1 MPEDRDDTP
10 PPTDLAAAAVA
21 LLSRPLPTFVT
32 ERKRLATTAREHGD
46 TDLATAILALRK
58 PSVAAWALNVLAAH
72 QPTALD
78 ELEHLGAELATAQ
91 GAGDAAVL
99 RSLGADRRALVARL
113 VDTTVAAAAEEGATL
128 SSTVVETVRQSLQAA
143 SADAELVAQLS
154 TGRLTDAPTSSGSG
168 WGGVVGGPGARRDD
182 DAEVSEERGRQTQGD
197 APDADDRRRRLL
209 ERLDAAEHEAELA
222 EGASEEANSLL
233 DDAAV
238 RRADLLRDRE
248 DLARRLDELDAE
260 LTDAA
265 RELARR
271 QREADRAQ
279 RSLDA
284 AREETG
290 RLRAALDE

>member
-10 PPTDLAAAAVA
+10 PPTDLVAAAVA
-21 LLSRPLPTFVT
+21 LLRRPLPTFVA
-32 ERKRLATTAREHGD
+32 ERKRLATAAREHGD
-46 TDLATAILALRK
+46 ADLATAILALRK

-78 ELEHLGAELATAQ
+78 ELEQLGAALATAQ
-91 GAGDAAVL
+91 GAGDAAAL

-154 TGRLTDAPTSSGSG
+154 SGRLTDAPTSSGSG

-182 DAEVSEERGRQTQGD
+182 AQATSERDRQTQD
-197 APDADDRRRRLL
+197 DPAEADDRRRRLL
-209 ERLDAAEHEAELA
+209 ARLDAVEREAETA
-222 EGASEEANSLL
+222 EGASDEANSLL

-238 RRADLLRDRE
+238 RRAGLLRDRE
-248 DLARRLDELDAE
+248 DLARRLEELDAE

-284 AREETG
+284 AHEETE

>member
-1 MPEDRDDTP
+1 MPEDRDHATT
-10 PPTDLAAAAVA
+10 PPTDLADAAAA
-21 LLSRPLPTFVT
+21 LLRRPLPTFVA
-32 ERKRLATTAREHGD
+32 ERKRLATAAREHGD

-78 ELEHLGAELATAQ
+78 ELEQLGASLATAQ
-91 GAGDAAVL
+91 SAGDAAAL

-143 SADAELVAQLS
+143 SADADLVAQLS
-154 TGRLTDAPTSSGSG
+154 SGRLTDAPTSSGSG

-182 DAEVSEERGRQTQGD
+182 ALATSERGPQTQDDPAEAG
-197 APDADDRRRRLL
+197 DRRRRLL
-209 ERLDAAEHEAELA
+209 ARLDVAEREAGTA

-238 RRADLLRDRE
+238 RRAELLRDRE

-284 AREETG
+284 AHEETE

>member
-1 MPEDRDDTP
+1 MPEDHDDTP
-10 PPTDLAAAAVA
+10 PPTDLVAAAVA
-21 LLSRPLPTFVT
+21 LLRRPLPTFVA
-32 ERKRLATTAREHGD
+32 ERKRLATAAREHGD

-78 ELEHLGAELATAQ
+78 ELEQLGASLATAQ
-91 GAGDAAVL
+91 SAGDAAAL

-128 SSTVVETVRQSLQAA
+128 SPTVVETVRQSLQAA
-143 SADAELVAQLS
+143 SADADLVAQLS
-154 TGRLTDAPTSSGSG
+154 SGRLTDAPTSSGSG

-182 DAEVSEERGRQTQGD
+182 DAQATSERDRQTQD
-197 APDADDRRRRLL
+197 DPAEADDRRRRLL
-209 ERLDAAEHEAELA
+209 ARLDAAEREAGTA

-233 DDAAV
+233 DDAAA
-238 RRADLLRDRE
+238 RRAGLLRDRE
-248 DLARRLDELDAE
+248 DLARRLEELDAE

-284 AREETG
+284 AHEETE

>member
-1 MPEDRDDTP
+1 MPEDRDHATT
-10 PPTDLAAAAVA
+10 PPTDLVAAAVA
-21 LLSRPLPTFVT
+21 LLRRPLPTFVA
-32 ERKRLATTAREHGD
+32 ERKRLATAAREHGD

-78 ELEHLGAELATAQ
+78 ELEQLGAALATAQ
-91 GAGDAAVL
+91 SAGDGAAL
-99 RSLGADRRALVARL
+99 RSLGVERRALVSRL
-113 VDTTVAAAAEEGATL
+113 VDITVAAAAEEGATL

-154 TGRLTDAPTSSGSG
+154 TGRLTDAPTASGSG
-168 WGGVVGGPGARRDD
+168 WGGVVGGPGVRHD
-182 DAEVSEERGRQTQGD
+182 DAEATSERDRQTQD
-197 APDADDRRRRLL
+197 DPAEADDRRRRLL
-209 ERLDAAEHEAELA
+209 ARLDVAEREAGTA

-248 DLARRLDELDAE
+248 DLARRLDELDAD

-284 AREETG
+284 AREEAD